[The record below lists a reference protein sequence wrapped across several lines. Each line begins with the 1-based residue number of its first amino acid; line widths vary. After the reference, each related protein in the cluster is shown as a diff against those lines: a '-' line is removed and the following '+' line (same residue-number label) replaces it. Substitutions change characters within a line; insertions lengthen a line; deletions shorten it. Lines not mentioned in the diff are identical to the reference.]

1 MKRPMSSIRL
11 YMSVCISCCW
21 TGFRGFSSKPCSVIL
36 IAKAQARWAPPALTS
51 VSCMH
56 ERRSNCLLYWTT
68 LHWSKPYPDQDRLRM
83 LASYTC
89 KTRQQVRFGWWHT
102 LDAAVYCEQLAF
114 DCRYPIACSD
124 CTCGYAQVADWFT
137 NWRARV
143 WKHQLLGVPP
153 VDQPS
158 LWQRTRCKLLA
169 LVAFLE
175 IYDYVKIDSHTKHT
189 ASISLK
195 SSLRVSVH

>member
-21 TGFRGFSSKPCSVIL
+21 TGFQGFSSKPCSVIL

-89 KTRQQVRFGWWHT
+89 KTRQQVRLRVGGTHSMLVSVVSSLLLTAGTQSHVLIVAIRRWLTGLRTGEHGCGSISCLVSRLWINLHYGSERDANFLHWWHSSNYT
-102 LDAAVYCEQLAF
+102 TMS
-114 DCRYPIACSD
+114 RSIHIPNI
-124 CTCGYAQVADWFT
+124 T
-137 NWRARV
+137 RAY
-143 WKHQLLGVPP
+143 H
-153 VDQPS
+153 
-158 LWQRTRCKLLA
+158 
-169 LVAFLE
+169 
-175 IYDYVKIDSHTKHT
+175 
-189 ASISLK
+189 
-195 SSLRVSVH
+195 